1 MIAIQIPR
9 IEYQTIANTRRL
21 SVDMPFA
28 DPHKGAPYGEKN
40 GPAIGVAAAI
50 GSISAG
56 MAATS
61 TLLGG
66 IMIAGGIASGLGAI
80 TGNKTLSTIG
90 AVAGLAG
97 FGVGAFTGVE
107 GGFMNPFSTAADGTS
122 NFFNT
127 VSGDAVKSVFS
138 NIKSGLGIGDS
149 AMVSGIKDTAGVTNA
164 AADATGGF
172 APGSIAEEVAS
183 GKSSLKYYGGVATS
197 AAGRAVDAVSSG
209 ASGLLGALNSNSG
222 ALSALGG
229 LSDGY
234 MKGQELEQLQPLTD
248 ARVDQ
253 TNAQTAAQQ
262 QQMDLI
268 RQRQQNLQYQ
278 PNSAATVNQD
288 QNVYNRQ
295 PGTNTPGK
303 IAVSIEGEIKYVSP
317 EEYNQIQQAKSGA
330 GMLSQMGGA

>member
-9 IEYQTIANTRRL
+9 IEYQTITHTRRL

-28 DPHKGAPYGEKN
+28 NPHKGTPYGEKN
-40 GPAIGVAAAI
+40 GPALGVAAAI

-149 AMVSGIKDTAGVTNA
+149 AMVSGIKDTAGIASNA
-164 AADATGGF
+164 ADTAGGLMSAGTEQLGF
-172 APGSIAEEVAS
+172 VD
-183 GKSSLKYYGGVATS
+183 GVSTS
-197 AAGRAVDAVSSG
+197 ALGRATDAVSSG
-209 ASGLLGALNSNSG
+209 ASGLLGSLNSNSG
-222 ALSALGG
+222 AINALGG
-229 LSDGY
+229 LSEGY
-234 MKGQELEQLQPLTD
+234 MKGKEIEQLQPLTD
-248 ARVDQ
+248 AKVDL
-253 TNAQTAAQQ
+253 TNSQTAAQQ

-268 RQRQQNLQYQ
+268 KQRQQNLQFQ

>member
-1 MIAIQIPR
+1 MIAIQIPN
-9 IEYQTIANTRRL
+9 IEYKTITHTRRL
-21 SVDMPFA
+21 SVEMPFA
-28 DPHKGAPYGEKN
+28 DYRRGTPYGEKN
-40 GPAIGVAAAI
+40 GPALGVAAAI

-107 GGFMNPFSTAADGTS
+107 GGFMNPFSSAADGTS

-127 VSGDAVKSVFS
+127 VSGSAVKDVFS
-138 NIKSGLGIGDS
+138 SIKSGLGITDNAAAS
-149 AMVSGIKDTAGVTNA
+149 TIKDAAGVTTNA
-164 AADATGGF
+164 ADTSGIGG
-172 APGSIAEEVAS
+172 ALRSS
-183 GKSSLKYYGGVATS
+183 GTEQLTHVDGVPTS
-197 AAGRAVDAVSSG
+197 FLGRAAEVVKDVG
-209 ASGLLGALNSNSG
+209 SGLLGTLNNSQG

-253 TNAQTAAQQ
+253 TNTQTAAQQ

-268 RQRQQNLQYQ
+268 AQRQKNLQFQ

-303 IAVSIEGEIKYVSP
+303 IAVSIQGEVKYVTP
-317 EEYNQIQQAKSGA
+317 EEYNQIQQAKSGT
-330 GMLSQMGGA
+330 GMLSQLGGA

>member
-9 IEYQTIANTRRL
+9 IEYQTIAHTRRL

-28 DPHKGAPYGEKN
+28 NPHKGTPYGEKN
-40 GPAIGVAAAI
+40 GPALGVAAAI

-164 AADATGGF
+164 AADATGGLMSAGTEQLGF
-172 APGSIAEEVAS
+172 VD
-183 GKSSLKYYGGVATS
+183 GVSTS
-197 AAGRAVDAVSSG
+197 ALGRATDAVSSG
-209 ASGLLGALNSNSG
+209 ASGLLGSLNSNSG
-222 ALSALGG
+222 AINALGG
-229 LSDGY
+229 LSEGY
-234 MKGQELEQLQPLTD
+234 MKGKEIEQLQPLTD
-248 ARVDQ
+248 AKVDL
-253 TNAQTAAQQ
+253 TNSQTAAQQ

-268 RQRQQNLQYQ
+268 KQRQQNLQFQ

>member
-9 IEYQTIANTRRL
+9 IEYQTITHTRRL

-28 DPHKGAPYGEKN
+28 NPHKGAPYGEKN
-40 GPAIGVAAAI
+40 GPALGVAAAI

-107 GGFMNPFSTAADGTS
+107 GGFLNPFSTAADGTS

-149 AMVSGIKDTAGVTNA
+149 AMVSGIKDTAGIASNA
-164 AADATGGF
+164 ADTAGGLMSAGTEQLGF
-172 APGSIAEEVAS
+172 VD
-183 GKSSLKYYGGVATS
+183 GVSTS
-197 AAGRAVDAVSSG
+197 ALGRATDAVSSG
-209 ASGLLGALNSNSG
+209 ASGLLGSLNSNSG
-222 ALSALGG
+222 AINALGG
-229 LSDGY
+229 LSEGY
-234 MKGQELEQLQPLTD
+234 MKGKEIEQLQPLTD
-248 ARVDQ
+248 AKVDL
-253 TNAQTAAQQ
+253 TNSQTAAQQ

-268 RQRQQNLQYQ
+268 KQRQQNLQFQ

>member
-40 GPAIGVAAAI
+40 GPALGVAAAI

-61 TLLGG
+61 ALLGG
-66 IMIAGGIASGLGAI
+66 IMIAGGIATGLGAI

-149 AMVSGIKDTAGVTNA
+149 AMVSGIKDAAGVTNA
-164 AADATGGF
+164 AADATGGLMSAGTEQLAF
-172 APGSIAEEVAS
+172 VD
-183 GKSSLKYYGGVATS
+183 GVSTS
-197 AAGRAVDAVSSG
+197 ALGRTVDAVSSG
-209 ASGLLGALNSNSG
+209 ASGLLSSLNNNSG
-222 ALSALGG
+222 SISALGG
-229 LSDGY
+229 LAEGY
-234 MKGQELEQLQPLTD
+234 MKGQEIEQQQPLID
-248 ARVDQ
+248 SRVDN
-253 TNAQTAAQQ
+253 TNAQTAATQ

-295 PGTNTPGK
+295 PGTNAPGK